1 MASRKDVY
9 TDEEKAE
16 IAAFVIVRVATGQF
30 VSRVFR
36 ENKVTSNG
44 IKMPARETFYGWLFE
59 DKTGELDNKLARAR
73 EYGIEALLDEVTDIT
88 DDASN
93 DTIVDENGYKRANT
107 EWISRSRL
115 RAEYR
120 VKLAQMLKP
129 KKYGPK
135 LDVTSGGKP
144 IGIGDKL
151 DAMQAKAVEL
161 YDPEGDKE

>member
-9 TDEEKAE
+9 TDDEKAE
-16 IAAFVIVRVATGQF
+16 IAAFVIVQVATGKF

-36 ENKVTSNG
+36 EHKTTSNG
-44 IKMPARETFYGWLFE
+44 IKMPARETFYGWVFE
-59 DKTGELDNKLARAR
+59 DATNELDDKLMRAR

-88 DDASN
+88 DCTAN
-93 DTIVDENGYKRANT
+93 DTLKDADGNARPNT

-129 KKYGPK
+129 KKYGAK
-135 LDVTSGGKP
+135 LDLTTGGE
-144 IGIGDKL
+144 KL
-151 DAMQAKAVEL
+151 NRPEEL
-161 YDPEGDKE
+161 EAANRRIAEYEKEREKK